1 MGSFRSGDSG
11 GLSGRRTGQSRRIL
25 GRESNV
31 ADDLLAL
38 EEHSGIYVQQENEIL
53 QSTKK
58 VFRGKCRRN
67 QTDSE
72 TTRRNRPILAS
83 SKIKCSHKCFI
94 KLKNKYIIIMN
105 SRISRL
111 ICFTRS

>member
-11 GLSGRRTGQSRRIL
+11 GISGCRTGQSRWIL

-38 EEHSGIYVQQENEIL
+38 EEHSGVHVQYENEIL
-53 QSTKK
+53 QSSKK

-67 QTDSE
+67 QTNSK

-83 SKIKCSHKCFI
+83 SNITVHI
-94 KLKNKYIIIMN
+94 NVLLN
-105 SRISRL
+105 
-111 ICFTRS
+111 